1 MAKSPG
7 RSPAHQ
13 LVLAR
18 RATVPVPRLT
28 NWSDSRGNRPR
39 SRPPTPTRK
48 IAQVPRTAVPTH
60 QLVSIHFPGPQT
72 WGPSRLS
79 SRQLVSLT
87 GPAGRPRPRTPTPHD
102 HFLFHHPG
110 RPHTHANWSDT
121 ERPAVPPSQCPP
133 TGLTH
138 RSRVPTV
145 PPTGLTLGGRPCPP
159 SQNPSFSW
167 PTGLRARS
175 PARSLAVSLPRSRPT
190 GPISPGPTVRPAVKR
205 WPTGLVLAENCQSP
219 KFFFP
224 AGRWPAWLGQLVGRV
239 WVWVVGRASFL
250 GGFPRKRRPPA
261 R

>member
-1 MAKSPG
+1 MKMVKSGG
-7 RSPAHQ
+7 RPSP
-13 LVLAR
+13 
-18 RATVPVPRLT
+18 PT
-28 NWSDSRGNRPR
+28 NWSH
-39 SRPPTPTRK
+39 T
-48 IAQVPRTAVPTH
+48 
-60 QLVSIHFPGPQT
+60 
-72 WGPSRLS
+72 
-79 SRQLVSLT
+79 
-87 GPAGRPRPRTPTPHD
+87 
-102 HFLFHHPG
+102 PG
-110 RPHTHANWSDT
+110 RPSH
-121 ERPAVPPSQCPP
+121 PPPGPFPCPP

-145 PPTGLTLGGRPCPP
+145 PPTGLTLGGRPSPP
-159 SQNPSFSW
+159 SQNPSSSW